1 MKTNFSLK
9 TLAASACL
17 AALALGA
24 SGAAQA
30 HGDNIYWSIGM
41 SSPGVQ
47 VGVASAPPMVMYPPT
62 YPVYPVYVAPR
73 PVVYMPPAPVYYGP
87 PPGWRHHGHPGWGRG
102 YEGRGDERWEHERE
116 GRWEGRRP

>member
-9 TLAASACL
+9 TLAASACF

-47 VGVASAPPMVMYPPT
+47 VGVSSAPPMVMYPPI
-62 YPVYPVYVAPR
+62 YVAPR
-73 PVVYMPPAPVYYGP
+73 PVVYMQPAPVLYGP
-87 PPGWRHHGHPGWGRG
+87 PGWRHRHHGHPGWQRGYG
-102 YEGRGDERWEHERE
+102 YEGRGGGHWEHERE
-116 GRWEGRRP
+116 GRGEGRRH